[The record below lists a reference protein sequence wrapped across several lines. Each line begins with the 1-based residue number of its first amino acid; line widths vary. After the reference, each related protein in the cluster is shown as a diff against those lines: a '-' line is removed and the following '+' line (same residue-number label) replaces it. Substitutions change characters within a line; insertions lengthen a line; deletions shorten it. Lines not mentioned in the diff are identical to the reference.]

1 METVRR
7 TIRPDPR
14 HTVADDLIERARARL
29 QAHIHLAN
37 RSRALELTVHDD
49 VLVVRGNLPSFY
61 LKQVLQ
67 HALKE
72 LKGVTRV
79 DNQVMVVP
87 CNRAN
92 VLDNRLS

>member
-1 METVRR
+1 MGTIKRTVRHDQQHAHSDAI
-7 TIRPDPR
+7 T
-14 HTVADDLIERARARL
+14 EQARARL
-29 QAHIHLAN
+29 QAHLHLAK
-37 RSRALELTVHDD
+37 RSRALDLTVHDE

-67 HALKE
+67 HALQGLE
-72 LKGVTRV
+72 GVSRI

-92 VLDNRLS
+92 VLDNGLS